1 MLGFNIRIPVI
12 FSVLILISFLFIVP
26 LFPRKKMCLFDE
38 FSLFSIFLD
47 FRLVRAGASHYVFW
61 WGKSRDTLLL
71 ASSIH
76 GMKLLRG
83 TSLEFVRGL
92 GNILYGKYL
101 QKYRNVK
108 VLKHFYERLSYA
120 TQLIVLIKY

>member
-1 MLGFNIRIPVI
+1 
-12 FSVLILISFLFIVP
+12 
-26 LFPRKKMCLFDE
+26 MCLFDE

-83 TSLEFVRGL
+83 TPRIIYKGVREYITGEVPSKIETFL
-92 GNILYGKYL
+92 
-101 QKYRNVK
+101 
-108 VLKHFYERLSYA
+108 LKTFIWH
-120 TQLIVLIKY
+120 